1 MLKLKEVNH
10 GEELL
15 RLENVKT
22 YYPANKA
29 VFAKDRK
36 YVKAVDG
43 VSLTLRCGE
52 TLGLVGESGC
62 GKSTLGQTILRLEK
76 ATEGRIIYRGVDLLT
91 VSEREMRGLR
101 SEVQM
106 IFQDP
111 YSSLNPKMTVGS
123 MIAEPMK
130 VHGMGSA
137 RERDRRV
144 GELLEMVGM
153 RPEHAKRYPHEFSGG
168 QRQRIGIARA
178 LAVNPRLII
187 CDEAVSALDVS
198 VQAQVL
204 NLLSHLQREMGL
216 TYIFIA
222 HGLATVKHISD
233 RVGVMYL
240 GKIVELADSE
250 EIYRNAMHPY
260 TRALISAIPEPDPDR
275 VKKRVLL
282 AGDVPSPVDPPRGC
296 RFHTRCPH
304 ACERCRAEEPILRD
318 LGNGHLV
325 ACHFAGE
332 NE

>member
-1 MLKLKEVNH
+1 MLKEVGY
-10 GEELL
+10 GEEIL
-15 RLENVKT
+15 RLENVRT
-22 YYPANKA
+22 YYAANKA
-29 VFAKDRK
+29 MLSKDRK

-43 VSLTLRCGE
+43 VSLSLRCGE

-76 ATEGRIIYRGVDLLT
+76 ATDGKVFYRGVNLL
-91 VSEREMRGLR
+91 ELPEQEMRALR

-123 MIAEPMK
+123 IIAEPMK
-130 VHGMGSA
+130 VHGIGSA
-137 RERDRRV
+137 RDRDRRV

-178 LAVNPRLII
+178 LSVKPRLII

-250 EIYRNAMHPY
+250 TIYRKPMHPY
-260 TRALISAIPEPDPDR
+260 TRALISAIPEPDPDK
-275 VKKRVLL
+275 VKKRELL
-282 AGDVPSPVDPPRGC
+282 QGDVPSPVDPPHGC

-304 ACERCRAEEPILRD
+304 ACDLCRTKEPVLRD
-318 LGNGHLV
+318 MGNGHMA
-325 ACHFAGE
+325 ACHFAGD
-332 NE
+332 NK